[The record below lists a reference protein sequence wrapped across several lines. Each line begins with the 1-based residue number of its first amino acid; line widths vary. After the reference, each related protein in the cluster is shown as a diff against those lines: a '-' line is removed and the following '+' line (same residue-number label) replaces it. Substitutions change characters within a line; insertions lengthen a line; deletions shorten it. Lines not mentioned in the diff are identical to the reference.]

1 MLPKVPPT
9 PWYGQKI
16 YIEHIKQ
23 ARKENHDNNNSMPTS
38 RPKPRIKTSMR
49 RAGAWTWTMQAVVAV
64 VAAPSRLAEVP
75 QVHQAHHQRRI
86 PAEHSTGYIVVV
98 DLPPIL

>member
-1 MLPKVPPT
+1 
-9 PWYGQKI
+9 
-16 YIEHIKQ
+16 
-23 ARKENHDNNNSMPTS
+23 
-38 RPKPRIKTSMR
+38 
-49 RAGAWTWTMQAVVAV
+49 MQAVVAV